1 MIDISS
7 HPNGLRLVTCNMPY
21 MHSASVGI
29 WVGAGGRYE
38 TNEISGISHF
48 IEHLVFK
55 GTKKREG
62 NEISQAI
69 EGLGGMLNAFTGEE
83 YTCYYSK
90 VLSEYFPVTFD
101 VLWDMVMN
109 TYFVDEN
116 IEKEK
121 LVVKEEI
128 NMYYDLPAQYVHDLL
143 NEILWP
149 DQPLGKMLIGTVNTI
164 DNLNNDSI
172 LAYKNE
178 FYKLNN
184 IVVAVAGKIN
194 HDEVKDIVFK
204 YMDDYPLQTKPPAAL
219 GVVENQQKP
228 VCLINKK
235 DTEQVHLAIGV
246 RAFHREHED
255 KYALK
260 VLNTIFGENMSSR
273 LFQVIREK
281 HGLAYS
287 IHSSIDRFK
296 DTGSLT
302 ISAGTEEHK
311 LNKTLELVVQEMNN
325 LKKEPVTEDELD
337 RAKKYLIGQ
346 LSMGLEKT
354 MNIMMWLGENIL
366 CEDKV
371 TEIDEIL
378 NRIKRVTLD
387 DVQRISNVLF
397 QNNRLNL
404 AVIGPVKNEKSVENV
419 FCLQ

>member
-1 MIDISS
+1 MIQIST
-7 HPNGLRLVTCNMPY
+7 HPNGLRLITYHMPH
-21 MHSASVGI
+21 MNSASIGI
-29 WVGAGGRYE
+29 WVGAGGRNE
-38 TNEISGISHF
+38 TNELSGMSHF

-69 EGLGGMLNAFTGEE
+69 EGLGGVLNAFTGEE

-101 VLWDMVMN
+101 VLWDMVIN
-109 TYFVDEN
+109 TYFVNDN

-149 DQPLGKMLIGTVNTI
+149 DQPLGKMLIGTVETI
-164 DNLNNDSI
+164 DGLTNDKI
-172 LAYKNE
+172 LGYKNE
-178 FYKLNN
+178 YYKLNN
-184 IVVAVAGKIN
+184 IVVAVAGKN
-194 HDEVKDIVFK
+194 THDEVKDIVFK
-204 YMDDYPLQTKPPAAL
+204 YMDEYSSQSKPPVASA
-219 GVVENQQKP
+219 VIENQQKP
-228 VCLINKK
+228 ICLVSKK

-302 ISAGTEEHK
+302 ISAGTEEQK
-311 LNKTLELVVQEMNN
+311 LNKMLELIIQEMDN
-325 LKKEPVTEDELD
+325 LKKNPVTLDELD
-337 RAKKYLIGQ
+337 RAKKYLVGQ
-346 LSMGLEKT
+346 LSLGLEKT
-354 MNIMMWLGENIL
+354 MNIMMWLGESIL
-366 CEDKV
+366 CENKV
-371 TEIDEIL
+371 TDIDEIL
-378 NRIKRVTLD
+378 NRIRQVTID
-387 DVQRISNVLF
+387 DIQRISNVLF

-404 AVIGPVKNEKSVENV
+404 AIIGPVKNSQPVENI
-419 FCLQ
+419 FSFK